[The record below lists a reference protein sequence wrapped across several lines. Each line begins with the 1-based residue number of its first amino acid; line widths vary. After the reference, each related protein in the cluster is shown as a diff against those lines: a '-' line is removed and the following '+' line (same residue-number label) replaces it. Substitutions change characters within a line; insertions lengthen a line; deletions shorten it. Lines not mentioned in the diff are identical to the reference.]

1 MGTTL
6 NVVGQVAIFTAAK
19 NNSKQNR
26 EYSEKLLGWVEC
38 ETRTEEGVCYS
49 RILSVISER
58 DYTKWQAI
66 YQVLSHCTLADCSDQ
81 LKRHPQ
87 PRNFKNAHRL
97 YKPGWCVSGMSDC
110 RCFPTES
117 CHPSIRVLQCWKNK
131 VNRRGP
137 DPCMCDRDW
146 TEGHDAK
153 HNSSTDIPDFP

>member
-26 EYSEKLLGWVEC
+26 GYSEKLLGWVEY

-49 RILSVISER
+49 RMLTVISER

-66 YQVLSHCTLADCSDQ
+66 YQALTNCTLADRSHQ

-87 PRNFKNAHRL
+87 PRNFKNAQRL
-97 YKPGWCVSGMSDC
+97 YKPG
-110 RCFPTES
+110 
-117 CHPSIRVLQCWKNK
+117 
-131 VNRRGP
+131 
-137 DPCMCDRDW
+137 
-146 TEGHDAK
+146 
-153 HNSSTDIPDFP
+153 